1 MVNQKIK
8 FYFQELLS
16 KNTGNR
22 IYYALTRPTVPKIT
36 INSEQ
41 NTKSNYL
48 KALESNQKQ
57 TDTGSESLE
66 KRNITKEVFFFF
78 FLMAFCLK
86 AGPVKHC

>member
-78 FLMAFCLK
+78 LFNGFLPE
-86 AGPVKHC
+86 GRPS